1 MTVKALEG
9 DHPPVPDPS
18 AFVGRTVGE
27 LQAEGFRICWF
38 YATTLDPAKEEYNK
52 TIVLTDAGGEETV
65 LNGFFSY
72 DDYNEYCL
80 LDMEKGMY
88 QYTFSFDG
96 TAETL
101 EEAFSSGTFT
111 DLAVREAAYSGLSD
125 EVLTMLGLR

>member
-1 MTVKALEG
+1 MKLIMLGTGHAGVT
-9 DHPPVPDPS
+9 D
-18 AFVGRTVGE
+18 
-27 LQAEGFRICWF
+27 
-38 YATTLDPAKEEYNK
+38 YYN
-52 TIVLTDAGGEETV
+52 TCFLLHDENGYLLTDAGGEETV